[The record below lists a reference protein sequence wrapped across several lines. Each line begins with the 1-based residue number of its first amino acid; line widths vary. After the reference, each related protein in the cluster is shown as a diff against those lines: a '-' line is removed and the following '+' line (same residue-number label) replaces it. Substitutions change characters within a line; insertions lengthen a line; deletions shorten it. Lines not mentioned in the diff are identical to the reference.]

1 MARQGDGMASPTGN
15 RDKRHKGRAG
25 AFGALLRSLRR
36 DRGWSLAELAVKIP
50 MSASNLSRLELGNQ
64 SPPATEQIESIA
76 AVLGADASELLHAA
90 GRTAG
95 RQSFEEKVLERLDAI
110 GRDVQEVKKVVER
123 KRK

>member
-1 MARQGDGMASPTGN
+1 MASPTGH
-15 RDKRHKGRAG
+15 RDKRDKGRAE

-36 DRGWSLAELAVKIP
+36 DRGWSLAELAAKIP
-50 MSASNLSRLELGNQ
+50 MSASNVSRLELGNQ

-76 AVLGADASELLHAA
+76 AVLGADTSELLHAA

-95 RQSFEEKVLERLDAI
+95 RQSFEEKVLERLDSI
-110 GRDVQEVKKVVER
+110 GRDVQEVKEAVER